1 MKAHNQLAYDVYFTF
16 REIENLA
23 PTLMVQ
29 QERPVMLGIRVRG
42 GVNNAAAWTR
52 RERGQSN
59 YSGI

>member
-29 QERPVMLGIRVRG
+29 QERPGMLGIRVRG
-42 GVNNAAAWTR
+42 GVNNAAARTR
-52 RERGQSN
+52 RERG
-59 YSGI
+59 